1 MPDTREKLSCRGY
14 DLSTFLSALRLF
26 VIFKILIF
34 EILPFNE
41 FCIGVR
47 FQGIL
52 NDFRGI
58 LFETIFKVSLTP
70 HFHFDPFLKRG
81 SVEHVGS
88 EIKHTKQ
95 HTKEDFALQNY

>member
-14 DLSTFLSALRLF
+14 DVSTFLSALRLF